1 MQTETPLETHLSP
14 LASAIP
20 LAHECRGGR
29 PETTHLGWWVLAN
42 ADGAVRTAS
51 HPDAAGVM
59 TYARSCAKP
68 WQAVPLVQSGV
79 AATWTAERIAIACG
93 SHVGSAAHVA
103 LVDDLLSTGTF
114 DIEALG
120 CGAHAPV
127 SAEARHDL
135 LRAGQ
140 TPDRRHNNCSGK
152 HAAMLHACKALGLD
166 PTRYWLTDHPLQQR
180 ITTWVEAQLGRAV
193 AHAVDGCG
201 VPTYWLSLGEIA
213 QLYARMAMLPETI
226 TLLDAMA
233 QAPEAMGGAERV
245 DSTIIRLTEGALI
258 AKVGAS
264 GIVAVTHRHKQQGL
278 VLKLADG
285 LDAVRNRVLVQ
296 VLMQLG
302 WLSPVALTHP
312 ALIPWRDPTI
322 RNTQGVVTGQWVM
335 M

>member
-1 MQTETPLETHLSP
+1 MFPVMTPDAHAPILV
-14 LASAIP
+14 SAIP

-42 ADGAVRTAS
+42 ADGPTRIAS
-51 HPDAAGVM
+51 HPDAPAVM

-79 AATWTAERIAIACG
+79 ASQWSAERLAIACG
-93 SHVGSAAHVA
+93 SHVGSPEHVA
-103 LVDDLLSTGTF
+103 LVDDLLAEGPF
-114 DIEALG
+114 DLEALG
-120 CGAHAPV
+120 CGAQAPV
-127 SAEARHDL
+127 SAHARHEL
-135 LRAGQ
+135 LRSGLV
-140 TPDRRHNNCSGK
+140 PDRRHNNCSGK
-152 HAAMLHACKALGLD
+152 HVAMLHACKAFGFD
-166 PTRYWLTDHPLQQR
+166 PTRYWLAEHPLQQR
-180 ITTWVEAQLGRAV
+180 ITAWVKDQLGRPVAV
-193 AHAVDGCG
+193 AVDGCG
-201 VPTYWLSLGEIA
+201 VPTYWLTLGEIA
-213 QLYARMAMLPETI
+213 QMYARMAVLPET
-226 TLLDAMA
+226 TPLLDAMA

-264 GIVAVTHRHKQQGL
+264 GIVAVTHRKKQQGL

-285 LDAVRNRVLVQ
+285 LDSVRNRALVQ

-312 ALIPWRDPTI
+312 ALAPWRDPTI

-335 M
+335 V